1 MRANWLLWEIFDSKT
16 KRKSKIMSKM
26 FVGKFLTV
34 WIRIF
39 QWIARPS
46 LLRSWT
52 SCDLNFNNYL
62 NEETLWNKT
71 KTTKNS
77 MLTLTEIVSVV
88 NHPCRN
94 KWLSHSTVVNTLK
107 ERIKKKKKRI
117 CLIGN
122 LNWLV
127 IINSIFKS
135 IFCITLKQVANI
147 YMIRK
152 RILQNFLK
160 VKLLYGSLGYD

>member
-1 MRANWLLWEIFDSKT
+1 
-16 KRKSKIMSKM
+16 M

-39 QWIARPS
+39 QWIAHPS

-107 ERIKKKKKRI
+107 ERIKKKKKKNLPDWQFE
-117 CLIGN
+117 LIGN
-122 LNWLV
+122 NKQYIQKHILHNIETGCKYLHDKKTNPAKFFKGETFIWKFGLWL
-127 IINSIFKS
+127 
-135 IFCITLKQVANI
+135 T
-147 YMIRK
+147 R
-152 RILQNFLK
+152 
-160 VKLLYGSLGYD
+160 LGTRLFRFVY